1 MGLFSDLDWVIIAV
15 VAAFL
20 LFGQGNRDALRTLG
34 RWYGRA
40 NRLKQELLNEFSK
53 AADLPAS
60 SGAAPVSIRSMLL
73 GLDPTPGSASGIPAA
88 VVREPVARPLAPTT
102 AGELPWTGAFPVP
115 TWSTTP
121 SSGYSSTGA
130 IR

>member
-1 MGLFSDLDWVIIAV
+1 MGLFSDLDWVIILA

-40 NRLKQELLNEFSK
+40 NRLKQDLLSEFSR
-53 AADLPAS
+53 AADLPAPAGGIAGS
-60 SGAAPVSIRSMLL
+60 FRSALL
-73 GLDPTPGSASGIPAA
+73 GMDPALERASAVPA
-88 VVREPVARPLAPTT
+88 PVARTPPPRPVAPLPPPDM
-102 AGELPWTGAFPVP
+102 LWTGSYPVP
-115 TWSTTP
+115 TWSTTAP
-121 SSGYSSTGA
+121 AGYSSTEA

>member
-1 MGLFSDLDWVIIAV
+1 MGLFSDLDWVIIVA

-40 NRLKQELLNEFSK
+40 NRLKQDLLSEFSR
-53 AADLPAS
+53 AADLPVATGG
-60 SGAAPVSIRSMLL
+60 SGASIRSMLL

-88 VVREPVARPLAPTT
+88 VSREPVARPAAP
-102 AGELPWTGAFPVP
+102 APRGDLPWTGAIPVP
-115 TWSTTP
+115 TWSATP
-121 SSGYSSTGA
+121 STGYTATGG